1 MALCLPDMY
10 LVLFDK
16 KAVRRP
22 LSQDLKEIRRPEVS
36 YVLHEPSYYLR
47 YLYRLDRGRRN
58 ISRKAERAWRLP
70 SIWDGCTRQK
80 LKYII
85 YVPPHS

>member
-58 ISRKAERAWRLP
+58 MKKKS
-70 SIWDGCTRQK
+70 
-80 LKYII
+80 
-85 YVPPHS
+85 